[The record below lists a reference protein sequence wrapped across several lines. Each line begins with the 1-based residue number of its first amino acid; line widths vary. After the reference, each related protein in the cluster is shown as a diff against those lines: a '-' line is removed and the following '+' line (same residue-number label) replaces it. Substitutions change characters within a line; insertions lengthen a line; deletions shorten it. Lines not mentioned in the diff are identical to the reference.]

1 VRAAAGGR
9 ARIVRVPAPV
19 TLVAAL
25 CCELAGRLRGRPLLL
40 NRSRYAEI
48 AAEGF
53 VCSVDRLRDRL
64 GVVAQIGLG
73 EGLAKTAEWYRQEGW
88 L

>member
-1 VRAAAGGR
+1 
-9 ARIVRVPAPV
+9 
-19 TLVAAL
+19 
-25 CCELAGRLRGRPLLL
+25 
-40 NRSRYAEI
+40 
-48 AAEGF
+48 
-53 VCSVDRLRDRL
+53 VDRLRDRL